1 MAKQTK
7 AEKLVSLTEKLEK
20 AKKSREKI
28 DKAIK
33 KLNEEIE
40 AIRNEERNAVAK
52 DILGNK
58 ENLDNLLSLG
68 IINQDQYNALLK

>member
-58 ENLDNLLSLG
+58 ENLDNLLGLG
-68 IINQDQYNALLK
+68 IINQEQYNALLK

>member
-1 MAKQTK
+1 MAKQSK

-40 AIRNEERNAVAK
+40 VIRNEERNAVAK

-58 ENLDNLLSLG
+58 ETLDNLLNLG
-68 IINQDQYNALLK
+68 IINQEQYNALLK